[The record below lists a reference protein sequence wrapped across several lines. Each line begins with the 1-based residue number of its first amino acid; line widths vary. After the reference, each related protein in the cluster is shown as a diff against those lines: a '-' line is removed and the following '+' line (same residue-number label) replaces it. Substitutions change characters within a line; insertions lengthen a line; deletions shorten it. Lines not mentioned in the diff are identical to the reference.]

1 MASGQEF
8 NDDEVSN
15 PSLNSP
21 TRSMDSE
28 DLQTLQETLQNI
40 QSLIS
45 ITRKNIEALNSKFAD
60 FQPPMYVSEYNE
72 LTSKLHGFIAREE
85 ELERK
90 IRLEM
95 ENNSQGDAS
104 DNIHPIMV
112 TQDDEISYPA
122 VVPCSPFKSVIRAHL
137 PNQQRTSVQVRPG
150 LSVREALAK
159 AMSLR
164 KLSPDMC
171 IVYKGETK
179 IPIAWDVDIS
189 MLEGEEITVEINSNF
204 PITTSIS
211 HNYARKTF
219 FSLTYCE
226 CCRKLLFQGFYCRTC
241 GYKFHQ
247 RCAAKVPTLCQQIG
261 EQTKY
266 LQYLLA
272 QGPDSIAG
280 ILNPGDS
287 RYFNP
292 PSPDPL
298 LGRTGHPTL
307 AQQHST
313 SVPNVYF
320 NLVEQAGQNRGDGA
334 HYSPGDGGASVSL
347 IPSMGEPKATHSTQ
361 VSPTKVMRSRPRA
374 RSADESSKK
383 LTDIIRTAR
392 ESIDDWEISNDELLK
407 GQRIG
412 SGSFGT
418 VYKGHWHGPV
428 AIKTLNVKNPTPAQL
443 QAFKNEVAVLKKT
456 RHVNI
461 LLFMGCV
468 SDPELCIVTQWCEGS
483 SLYKHLHVMEIKFE
497 LLHLIKIAHQIAQG
511 MDYLH
516 AKNIIHRDL
525 KSNNIFLRD
534 DLTVKIGDFGLATV
548 KANWAGSQQFHQP
561 AGSIL
566 WMAPEVI
573 RMQEESPYSFQSD
586 VYAFG
591 IVLYELLAGLLPYG
605 NIKNKDQ
612 ILFMVGQGKLKP
624 DFNKARPDTPKGMR
638 RLAKN
643 CVKFQRDQ
651 RPLFKQ
657 ILASLD
663 SILYALPKIQHSVS
677 EPTLNSAQLQSDELM
692 YECASPKTP
701 VNFPPY
707 GAFPF

>member
-1 MASGQEF
+1 MASSQDF

-28 DLQTLQETLQNI
+28 DLQTLQETLQNM

-45 ITRKNIEALNSKFAD
+45 ITRKNIEALNLKFAD

-72 LTSKLHGFIAREE
+72 LTSKLHGFLACEE

-90 IRLEM
+90 IRLEK
-95 ENNSQGDAS
+95 ENNSQADTAIEPLVQQP
-104 DNIHPIMV
+104 NP
-112 TQDDEISYPA
+112 QEEEISYPT

-171 IVYKGETK
+171 IVYKGDTK
-179 IPIAWDVDIS
+179 IQIAWDADIS
-189 MLEGEEITVEINSNF
+189 SLEGEEITVEINTNY

-247 RCAAKVPTLCQQIG
+247 RCADQVPKLCQQIG

-272 QGPDSIAG
+272 QGPEIAG
-280 ILNPGDS
+280 ILNPGDGQ
-287 RYFNP
+287 RYFNS

-298 LGRTGHPTL
+298 LGRSSHPSL
-307 AQQHST
+307 AQQCST

-320 NLVEQAGQNRGDGA
+320 NLVDQGSQSRDLSHN
-334 HYSPGDGGASVSL
+334 SPGASIL
-347 IPSMGEPKATHSTQ
+347 IPSIGDPKTIHSTQ
-361 VSPTKVMRSRPRA
+361 VSPTKTIRSRPRA

-392 ESIDDWEISNDELLK
+392 ESIDDWEISNEELLK

-468 SDPELCIVTQWCEGS
+468 SEPELSIVTQWCEGS

-497 LLHLIKIAHQIAQG
+497 LLHLIKVAHQIAQG

-573 RMQEESPYSFQSD
+573 RMQDESPYSFQSD

-591 IVLYELLAGLLPYG
+591 IVLYEVLTGLLPYG

-624 DFNKARPDTPKGMR
+624 DFSKLRPDTPKGMR

-643 CVKFQRDQ
+643 CIKFQRDQ

-663 SILYALPKIQHSVS
+663 SILYSLPKIQHSVS
-677 EPTLNSAQLQSDELM
+677 EPTLNSAQLQSDELL